1 MLPSIGAA
9 PAASSPVAVLDR
21 KMLWKGG
28 IIGMTVPS
36 TAEEGEY
43 PSEAG
48 PQKFVRFA
56 QNVKGGVVN
65 FFVHDAEPTRFCG
78 TRIVAEVEIWEKVLA
93 DGRKFLYVDLDPTSH
108 AMPVMHRIAVMS
120 VKKKDVL
127 VQKGFV
133 TCETSAPLVGVI
145 VIAPIESKIIIKVK
159 APVRKPVQAHSTK
172 TAKPRT
178 TVVEA
183 VKHSEPPPVST
194 GSPELDRLV
203 NIKGWKVGYRSGKS
217 AR

>member
-1 MLPSIGAA
+1 
-9 PAASSPVAVLDR
+9 
-21 KMLWKGG
+21 
-28 IIGMTVPS
+28 MTVPS

-43 PSEAG
+43 PSDAG

-65 FFVHDAEPTRFCG
+65 FFVHDDEPTRFLG
-78 TRIVAEVEIWEKVLA
+78 KKIIAEVEIWEKTLA
-93 DGRKFLYVDLDPTSH
+93 DGRKFLYVDLDLTSID
-108 AMPVMHRIAVMS
+108 VIFVTHRLAVMS
-120 VKKKDVL
+120 MKKKDVL

>member
-43 PSEAG
+43 PSDAG

-65 FFVHDAEPTRFCG
+65 FFVHDDEPTMFLG
-78 TRIVAEVEIWEKVLA
+78 KKIIAEVEIWEKTLA
-93 DGRKFLYVDLDPTSH
+93 DGRKFLYVDLDLTSID
-108 AMPVMHRIAVMS
+108 VIFVTHRLAVMS
-120 VKKKDVL
+120 MKKKDVL

-133 TCETSAPLVGVI
+133 TC
-145 VIAPIESKIIIKVK
+145 
-159 APVRKPVQAHSTK
+159 
-172 TAKPRT
+172 
-178 TVVEA
+178 
-183 VKHSEPPPVST
+183 
-194 GSPELDRLV
+194 
-203 NIKGWKVGYRSGKS
+203 
-217 AR
+217 